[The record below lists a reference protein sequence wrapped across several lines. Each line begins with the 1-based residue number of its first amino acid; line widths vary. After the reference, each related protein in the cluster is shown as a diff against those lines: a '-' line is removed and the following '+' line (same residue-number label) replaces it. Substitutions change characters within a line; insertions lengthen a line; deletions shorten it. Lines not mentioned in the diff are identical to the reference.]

1 MSWKETI
8 WRSKASLFMTNCT
21 INLEEVMTALVTN
34 STQLKASTTE
44 INKSCQVGPHSFDK
58 KHFIL
63 KISDGRR
70 LVTQQPNKCLILFT
84 LAMDPKQKSSHVVLA
99 SFRII
104 LNISLEMTTGWIECI
119 HEKYEKPG

>member
-1 MSWKETI
+1 
-8 WRSKASLFMTNCT
+8 MTNCT

-63 KISDGRR
+63 KMSDGRR